1 MRVTSAQTQR
11 SQLEYI
17 QTKLSQLQRAQ
28 NQAATGLRF
37 QKGSDDPQATSDV
50 LRMDQTLAGFSQ
62 YGRNQDLAIAR
73 VNEEDR
79 VLNNVQSMVER
90 ARELAS
96 AQVGGTANT
105 QTRLIAKAEVDQLIQ
120 AVISQGNTQF
130 NGTFLFGGSRPNEE
144 PFANTPN
151 SVPPFVTNSAPLT
164 KPEFEVAAGIF
175 SAPNHTAHA
184 LLADTNTLVALRDL
198 SNALGADDTTGI
210 QNALPALT
218 TVGDKLG
225 ILLGDTGARMNQYET
240 LKSQTLTA
248 TVDTKTRRSMVYD
261 IDIAEATTNFAQAQ
275 TSYQAALTAA
285 SRVINLNVMDY
296 LR

>member
-11 SQLEYI
+11 SQLEYL

-175 SAPNHTAHA
+175 S
-184 LLADTNTLVALRDL
+184 DTNTLVALRDL